1 MRTSE
6 VIVMNFEIEPG
17 IITSKLDL
25 KDGDTIIITIDD
37 DIYDFESTYEEWK
50 IVSKEFPNNKILV
63 VRKGIEINAADGPSP
78 N

>member
-37 DIYDFESTYEEWK
+37 NIYDFESTYEEWK
-50 IVSKEFPNNKILV
+50 IVSKKFPNNKVLV
-63 VRKGIEINAADGPSP
+63 VCKGIEINAADGPSP